1 MNIEVKIKKIVIAPN
16 SFKEWKLSSEIAEI
30 MRDAI
35 IGYCTE
41 RGIQTPE
48 LDVVPIGDGGEGTID
63 AILNAGTG
71 GIKTTVRDV
80 VDPVGNRI
88 ESWYLSLPQ
97 PKKTAFIEMAKAS
110 GLYLIPPN
118 QRNPLHTTSYGVG
131 QLIAHAY
138 QNGHRR
144 IIIGVGGAG
153 SHDGGAGMAQALG
166 VELIDRSGAK
176 IRADYMSN
184 FKLKQLDYGSW
195 ELRGL
200 AQKIAEDKNIE
211 IEIAS
216 DVDNP
221 LLGPQG
227 ASQIFG
233 RQKGATDEQI
243 PILERNLTILADVS
257 EWLLK
262 DTSDKRAVY
271 FDRLKAHGIDSAD
284 INFRHI
290 AGTGAAGGLS
300 YGALIFL
307 GAYIGKGMIP
317 VRELVDLK
325 GHIRDADLVIT
336 GEGRLDDTTFGG
348 KVVMG
353 VGEVARLVASE
364 QDRIGKLPVITI
376 CGNEGKYDKER
387 ARVYVDAV
395 YSTSTKPI
403 GFDDIM
409 RMGKT
414 NLASTVQQAFDDV
427 LHKKYRRL

>member
-1 MNIEVKIKKIVIAPN
+1 
-16 SFKEWKLSSEIAEI
+16 

-35 IGYCTE
+35 MEYCTE
-41 RGIQTPE
+41 KGIQTPE

-63 AILNAGTG
+63 AILSAGTG
-71 GIKTTVRDV
+71 GIKTPVSDV

-88 ESWYLSLPQ
+88 ESWYLSLPI
-97 PKKTAFIEMAKAS
+97 PKKTAFIEMTKAS

-138 QNGHRR
+138 ESRHRR

-153 SHDGGAGMAQALG
+153 SHDGGVGMVQALG
-166 VELIDRSGAK
+166 VEFIDRSGAK
-176 IRADYMSN
+176 IQDGYMSN
-184 FKLKQLDYGSW
+184 FKLEQLHYGTW
-195 ELRGL
+195 ELGGL
-200 AQKIAEDKNIE
+200 AKKIAEDKSLE

-221 LLGPQG
+221 LLGPEG
-227 ASQIFG
+227 ASQVFG

-271 FDRLKAHGIDSAD
+271 FDRLKAHSIDSGD
-284 INFRHI
+284 RNLRDI

-300 YGALIFL
+300 YGALVFL

-336 GEGRLDDTTFGG
+336 GEGRLDDTTFRG

-353 VGEVARLVASE
+353 VGEVARLVASD
-364 QDRIGKLPVITI
+364 QHRIGKLPVIAI

-403 GFDDIM
+403 GIDEIM
-409 RMGKT
+409 RMGKEH
-414 NLASTVQQAFDDV
+414 LVSAVQQAFDDM